1 MTRYALR
8 ISDVML
14 TFAAKPNP
22 LNTELFI
29 ARRILSKNKANF
41 SRPIVRIA
49 ILSIGLG
56 LTVMFV
62 AVAILTGFQKEVREK
77 VIGFGAHIQISHY
90 DENSSLETKPISI
103 HQDFYPSLETVKG
116 IRHIQVYATKA
127 GIIKT
132 ADQIQGIVLKGIGP
146 DYDVSF
152 FSNKIVAGHFLHFS
166 DTGKTNDVLISK
178 NLASLLKLHL
188 NDDIRM
194 YFISGT
200 TTLGRKFHIAGIYET
215 GLEEFDKVYV
225 LCDIRHIQKLNNW
238 QPDEVGGFEV
248 ILDNFNDLGKMGK
261 YVYRKIGMTLDA
273 KTIRD
278 LYPQIFDWLDLQDIN
293 VLIILVLMVLVSGI
307 TMISTLLILILERT
321 NMIGILKALGM
332 PNGGIRRVFLINAV
346 YIIGQGLFWGN
357 LVGAT
362 LCILQQKY
370 GIITLS
376 QESYYV
382 SVVPVNLDLWNILLL
397 NAGTVVVCLAM
408 LLVPS
413 FVTSRISPVRAIR
426 FS

>member
-1 MTRYALR
+1 
-8 ISDVML
+8 
-14 TFAAKPNP
+14 

-29 ARRILSKNKANF
+29 ARRILSDNKANF
-41 SRPIVRIA
+41 SRPIVRI
-49 ILSIGLG
+49 SIMSISLG
-56 LTVMFV
+56 LLVMFV
-62 AVAILTGFQKEVREK
+62 AVAILTGFQKAVREK

-90 DENSSLETKPISI
+90 DENSSLETKPISM
-103 HQDFYPSLETVKG
+103 HQDFYPSLENAKG
-116 IRHIQVYATKA
+116 IKHIQVYATKA

-146 DYDVSF
+146 DYDLSF
-152 FSNKIVAGHFLHFS
+152 FADKMIAGYLIHPG
-166 DTGKTNDVLISK
+166 DTGKTNDVMISK
-178 NLASLLKLHL
+178 NLASLLKLRL

-200 TTLGRKFHIAGIYET
+200 ETLGRKFHIAGIYET

-225 LCDIRHIQKLNNW
+225 ICDIKHIQKLNNW

-248 ILDNFNDLGKMGK
+248 ILDNFKDLDKMEK
-261 YVYRKIGMTLDA
+261 YVYHKIGMTLDA

-293 VLIILVLMVLVSGI
+293 VLIIIILMVLVSGI

-332 PNGGIRRVFLINAV
+332 PNGGIRRVFLIHAG
-346 YIIGQGLFWGN
+346 YIIGQGLIWGN
-357 LVGAT
+357 LIGLT
-362 LCILQQKY
+362 LCLIQLKY

-382 SVVPVNLDLWNILLL
+382 PVVPVNLDLWNILLL
-397 NAGTVVVCLAM
+397 NAGTAAVCLVM
-408 LLVPS
+408 LLLPS
-413 FVTSRISPVRAIR
+413 FVISRISPLRAIR